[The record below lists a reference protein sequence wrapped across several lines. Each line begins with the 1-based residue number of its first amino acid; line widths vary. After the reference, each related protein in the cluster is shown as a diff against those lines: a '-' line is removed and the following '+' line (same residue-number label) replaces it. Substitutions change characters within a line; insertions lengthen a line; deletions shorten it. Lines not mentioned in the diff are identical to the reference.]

1 MSFVPSEEE
10 ERYFSKRNAEARERI
25 RQELEAAAKKSSD
38 GRVIGQTLGTDKE
51 SVIARL
57 QDMGFDADKAR
68 VFDLLPLVHV
78 AWADGKVQA
87 SERRVILDIL
97 AQRGVESDS
106 EAWLLI
112 EALLEQRP
120 SDTFLDETLA
130 LLREVVGDSSVRAH
144 NIVELCQKVA
154 AAHGPLFGLFG
165 TVSGDEQKLLD
176 HIASSLGD
184 AGTEFA
190 KRMNG

>member
-1 MSFVPSEEE
+1 
-10 ERYFSKRNAEARERI
+10 
-25 RQELEAAAKKSSD
+25 
-38 GRVIGQTLGTDKE
+38 
-51 SVIARL
+51 
-57 QDMGFDADKAR
+57 MGFDADKAR

-97 AQRGVESDS
+97 AQRGIESDS

-120 SDTFLDETLA
+120 SDTFLEETLT
-130 LLREVVGDSSVRAH
+130 LLREVVGGSSVRAN

-165 TVSGDEQKLLD
+165 TVSDDEQKLLQ
-176 HIASSLGD
+176 HIAGSLGD
-184 AGTEFA
+184 AGTDFA
-190 KRMNG
+190 KRVNG